1 MNRLPIFALSLSL
14 CFAVSLGA
22 ANAQV
27 NPFFSSRVGSGLNS
41 EDFKVMNATAA
52 QLYQR
57 ESVSD
62 GTSDKWSN
70 PKSGNGGTI
79 TVLQNFTR
87 SHMQCRK
94 LRYDIRL
101 RARTGI
107 RSYTVNWCK
116 TPDGVWKLA

>member
-1 MNRLPIFALSLSL
+1 MNRLSAL
-14 CFAVSLGA
+14 AVSFCLCVAASAGA

-41 EDFKVMNATAA
+41 EDFRVMNATAA

-57 ESVSD
+57 ESVAD

-101 RARTGI
+101 RSRSGI

-116 TPDGVWKLA
+116 TPEGVWKLA